1 MYLCIYVIVLYI
13 CACKCIQMYMY
24 VYKCICMYI
33 CIYIHINYIYIY
45 NHIYIYTYVQP
56 TILTSGPWGHG
67 QTQPFNSFGLASELC
82 QNRSLKF
89 PMIYQVQ
96 MVLSENKAA

>member
-1 MYLCIYVIVLYI
+1 MYTNVYV
-13 CACKCIQMYMY
+13 CIQMYMY
-24 VYKCICMYI
+24 VYMY
-33 CIYIHINYIYIY
+33 IYIHINYIYIY